1 MQTRPVAIQLQVHLD
16 GDSPTGRARSDDG
29 EREFAGWIGLVAA
42 IEHLLTAP
50 PPPSPTDGRRP
61 LPNHDG
67 RSA

>member
-1 MQTRPVAIQLQVHLD
+1 MQTKPVAIQLQVHLD

-50 PPPSPTDGRRP
+50 PPRPTTDRQRPHPS
-61 LPNHDG
+61 NDG
-67 RSA
+67 RSG